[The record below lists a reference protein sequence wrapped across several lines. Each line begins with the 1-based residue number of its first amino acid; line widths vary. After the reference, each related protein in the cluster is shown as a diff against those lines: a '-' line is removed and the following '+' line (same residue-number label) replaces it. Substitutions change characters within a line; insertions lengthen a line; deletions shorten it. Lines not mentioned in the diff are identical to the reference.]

1 VRYRNPE
8 VDHLIESASA
18 AVADEDRRKL
28 YAEAQ
33 QRIAEDVPYI
43 ALWYK
48 TNVAI
53 FQPDIHGVALSPIAD
68 FTFLRNV
75 YRQSNGSHSGS

>member
-1 VRYRNPE
+1 M
-8 VDHLIESASA
+8 AQ
-18 AVADEDRRKL
+18 
-28 YAEAQ
+28 AQ
-33 QRIAEDVPYI
+33 QRIADDVPYI

-53 FQPDIHGVALSPIAD
+53 FQPDIHGVTLSPIAD